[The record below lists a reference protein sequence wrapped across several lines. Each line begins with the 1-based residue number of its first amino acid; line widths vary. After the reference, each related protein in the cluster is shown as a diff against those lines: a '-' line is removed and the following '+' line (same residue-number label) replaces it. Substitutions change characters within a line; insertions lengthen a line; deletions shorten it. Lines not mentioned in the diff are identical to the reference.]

1 MQKNQ
6 FLKVKNCLLEL
17 EKDFIEQKDVELK
30 DRDVKTKKEII
41 VSVDDMDW
49 FGKKEIKKIRPT
61 KNTWFD
67 WLTNFV
73 PESIRKSVGGFKDKI
88 VSLFKT
94 NTLTSYMKRDQK
106 KKKKKEQN
114 N

>member
-49 FGKKEIKKIRPT
+49 FGRKEIKKIRLT

-94 NTLTSYMKRDQK
+94 NALTSYMKRDQK
-106 KKKKKEQN
+106 KKKKKRIE
-114 N
+114 